1 MGDDFGHPQSQIN
14 QANDLF
20 NNYGNNPENFINN
33 LKSMSNNGNDLAKA
47 GIKLACEQMKSKG
60 LDNLDGYDRLCS
72 GALMNQ
78 AHIISM
84 ICVLFIIMVLTK
96 MMFKQL

>member
-1 MGDDFGHPQSQIN
+1 MN

-20 NNYGNNPENFINN
+20 NNYGNNPEEFINN
-33 LKSMSNNGNDLAKA
+33 MKSMSNNGNDLARD

-72 GALMNQ
+72 GA
-78 AHIISM
+78 
-84 ICVLFIIMVLTK
+84 
-96 MMFKQL
+96 MMSQVRSIFYKY